1 MVLSSDIISLK
12 KLVGILA
19 IKTFV
24 ARSPNSDDVGLAFE
38 VDVLLI
44 NNFFL
49 FLPDNYWLENDGC
62 KLGVDN
68 KY

>member
-49 FLPDNYWLENDGC
+49 FLPDNY
-62 KLGVDN
+62 
-68 KY
+68 